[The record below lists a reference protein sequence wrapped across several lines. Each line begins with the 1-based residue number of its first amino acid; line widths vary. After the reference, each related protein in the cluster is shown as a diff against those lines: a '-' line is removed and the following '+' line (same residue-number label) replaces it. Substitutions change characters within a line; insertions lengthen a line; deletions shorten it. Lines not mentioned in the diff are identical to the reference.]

1 MNQEDNGKN
10 FYDVVDKFIDLA
22 NEISRSDYSVKVGV
36 ALRFAAAR
44 YSAYEAS
51 LMTNNL
57 VEDKDKL
64 IQVFANDY
72 TKMLQ
77 ANFDNYIEIQ
87 SRK

>member
-1 MNQEDNGKN
+1 MNQGRKE
-10 FYDVVDKFIDLA
+10 FYDIVDKFIDLA
-22 NEISRSDYSVKVGV
+22 NEIAKSDPSGRVGV

-57 VEDKDKL
+57 AEDKDKQMKL
-64 IQVFANDY
+64 FVDDY

-77 ANFDNYIEIQ
+77 TNFDNYIEIQ